1 MSGCGDSQS
10 GQITPEIV
18 KKVSKKV
25 YAMWLKEMQ
34 IENERRQLLNKKR
47 SRR

>member
-1 MSGCGDSQS
+1 MSGCGSSQS
-10 GQITPEIV
+10 GQITPEMV

-34 IENERRQLLNKKR
+34 IENERRQMQSKKR